1 MKLNKVPG
9 FVSRIMWVGLI
20 TSAALLILNY
30 VIAGLVCALIVFAA
44 NLALKREPVKLWV
57 FRVLTGMS
65 REELERATLADLE
78 AGRTPSDWDKTDP
91 RDPPAG

>member
-9 FVSRIMWVGLI
+9 FVSRVMWVGLI

-30 VIAGLVCALIVFAA
+30 VIAGLVCASIVFAA

-65 REELERATLADLE
+65 KEELERATLADAQ
-78 AGRTPSDWDKTDP
+78 AGGSASDRGTRDP
-91 RDPPAG
+91 DDPPAS

>member
-1 MKLNKVPG
+1 MKLHKVPG
-9 FVSRIMWVGLI
+9 FVSRVMWVGLI

-30 VIAGLVCALIVFAA
+30 VVEGIVCALIVFAA

-65 REELERATLADLE
+65 RRELERATMADLQARSTPPPGG
-78 AGRTPSDWDKTDP
+78 AGNPDDTP
-91 RDPPAG
+91 RG

>member
-9 FVSRIMWVGLI
+9 FVSRIMWVGLL
-20 TSAALLILNY
+20 TSAALLILNF
-30 VIAGLVCALIVFAA
+30 VIAGIVCALIVFGA

-57 FRVLTGMS
+57 FRVLTGLS

-78 AGRTPSDWDKTDP
+78 AGRAPSDRSKTDP
-91 RDPPAG
+91 QDPRAS

>member
-1 MKLNKVPG
+1 MKLDKVPG

-20 TSAALLILNY
+20 TSAVLLILNY
-30 VIAGLVCALIVFAA
+30 VIAGLVCASIVFAA

-65 REELERATLADLE
+65 KEELERATLADLQ
-78 AGRTPSDWDKTDP
+78 AGGSAPDRGARDP
-91 RDPPAG
+91 DDPPAS